1 MIKSTQSP
9 PRSLVRNFKK
19 NNPHLRAPKPQIK
32 EICSCGS
39 SSRLRTLQA
48 PQNPQR
54 RGNAAGTTNH
64 VGSLALQ
71 AELNGSETGAGSAGL
86 TWNGSARSLR
96 RVITPL
102 NPRSGEVDMW
112 WCVVNGEA
120 GKRRG
125 RVYRHQQGGHRVK
138 FGRIK
143 IGTSPGRAV
152 GHPPFRRCL

>member
-1 MIKSTQSP
+1 MQ
-9 PRSLVRNFKK
+9 
-19 NNPHLRAPKPQIK
+19 LRIQF
-32 EICSCGS
+32 
-39 SSRLRTLQA
+39 QA
-48 PQNPQR
+48 PNTTGTTKSATTR
-54 RGNAAGTTNH
+54 DAAGPANH

-96 RVITPL
+96 RVVTPL

-125 RVYRHQQGGHRVK
+125 RVYRHQQGGHR
-138 FGRIK
+138 
-143 IGTSPGRAV
+143 GTV
-152 GHPPFRRCL
+152 